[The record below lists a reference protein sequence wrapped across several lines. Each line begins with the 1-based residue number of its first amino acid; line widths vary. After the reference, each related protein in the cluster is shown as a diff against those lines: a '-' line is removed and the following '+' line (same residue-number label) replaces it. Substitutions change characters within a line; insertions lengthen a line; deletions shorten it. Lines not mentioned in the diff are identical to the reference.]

1 MLVARH
7 SLMLASTLAL
17 SGSLMGCT
25 NTIVSDPVSEAAAT
39 GLAYGLPRGMVRIK
53 AQRKQISAKDATK
66 LKAAADDAQTKANEW
81 SVKLNEAL
89 DAQEI
94 AAANAKQD
102 STMKDEFARAL
113 AAADTVLKSTQDFS
127 TAAAEDAKRAKA
139 AADAAVVGDYEDT
152 VTITELPYYADPD
165 ARYVANLNHWISR
178 DDEMKITVK
187 DGLLTSGNS
196 ISTDRTKD
204 IILELVKGVTAF
216 VRPPTQFR
224 TSAATGVKSQPKPAC
239 NEFLIALD
247 FDPTDSTP
255 PLSGSNLPPDGRRS
269 ARWASK
275 VLFDNS
281 NGAIRLDVG
290 PSTSQR
296 PAGPGTTTT
305 LGQAPSTGTTSQGKG
320 TGLPGLAYRVL
331 SPYWIN
337 VVISDGAGCSLG
349 SPPQLQ
355 VTTFHLPDPSQTFVL
370 PSEAGAFTKSV
381 STHGFKNGI
390 PTDFSTNRP
399 SELLAIASLPLDI
412 ARAIISVPTD
422 LIKLKVDYNNEAEA
436 LVKARAGIA
445 DNQLKL
451 LRSQYDLDKAIRDQ
465 EAAFGTKAD

>member
-1 MLVARH
+1 MIMVRR
-7 SLMLASTLAL
+7 SLILASTIAL
-17 SGSLMGCT
+17 SGPLMGCT
-25 NTIVSDPVSEAAAT
+25 NTIVSDPVSDASAT
-39 GLAYGLPRGMVRIK
+39 GVAYGLPRAMLRIK
-53 AQRKQISAKDATK
+53 AQRKQISAKDAAK
-66 LKAAADDAQTKANEW
+66 LKSAAESAQTKANEW

-102 STMKDEFARAL
+102 STMKDDFERAL
-113 AAADTVLKSTQDFS
+113 TEADTVVKSTKELS
-127 TAAAEDAKRAKA
+127 TAAADAAKRAKA
-139 AADAAVVGDYEDT
+139 AADAAVVGEYEDT
-152 VTITELPYYADPD
+152 VAITELPYYADPD

-187 DGLLTSGNS
+187 DGLLTSANS

-216 VRPPTQFR
+216 VRPPSPFR
-224 TSAATGVKSQPKPAC
+224 ALAATGAKPQPKPEC
-239 NEFLIALD
+239 KEFLITLD

-255 PLSGSNLPPDGRRS
+255 PLSGNNLPPDGRRS
-269 ARWASK
+269 ARWATK
-275 VLFDNS
+275 VLS
-281 NGAIRLDVG
+281 ESTYGAVQLDVG

-296 PAGPGTTTT
+296 SAGPGTTNA
-305 LGQAPSTGTTSQGKG
+305 LIPAPSTGTTSQGKG
-320 TGLPGLAYRVL
+320 TGLPGLAYRML

-349 SPPQLQ
+349 SPPQIQ
-355 VTTFHLPDPSQTFVL
+355 TTTFLLPDPSQTFVL

-436 LVKARAGIA
+436 LVKAKAGIA

-451 LRSQYDLDKAIRDQ
+451 LKSQYDLDKAIKDQ